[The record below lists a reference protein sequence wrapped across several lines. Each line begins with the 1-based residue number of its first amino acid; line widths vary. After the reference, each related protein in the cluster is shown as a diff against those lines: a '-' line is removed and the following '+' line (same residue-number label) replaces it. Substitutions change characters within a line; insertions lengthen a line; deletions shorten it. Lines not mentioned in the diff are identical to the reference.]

1 MSNFNDQP
9 DRNEALPPDTRI
21 ADGGVAL
28 RPEPFLF
35 RRCLF
40 PNLYTWLVFLAA
52 MDVIFTTLI
61 LWIGGREVN
70 WLADRVLQRFGVPG
84 AVAMKFSAVILVVII
99 CEFIGRLRH
108 PTGRRLAEWSVAIS
122 TVPVALAFIQL
133 AVTPRHKMIEGP
145 PDPAAVRVLAPLPRP
160 GDRLPPGE

>member
-1 MSNFNDQP
+1 MSIPKEQP
-9 DRNEALPPDTRI
+9 DRDGALPPDTRI

-28 RPEPFLF
+28 RREPFLF

-40 PNLYTWLVFLAA
+40 PNLYTWFVFLAA

-61 LWIGGREVN
+61 LWIGGRELN
-70 WLADRVLQRFGVPG
+70 WLADHVLQRYGVPG
-84 AVAMKFSAVILVVII
+84 AVAVKFGAVILVVII

-108 PTGRRLAEWSVAIS
+108 STGRRLAEWSVAIS
-122 TVPVALAFIQL
+122 TIPVALAFIQL
-133 AVTPRHKMIEGP
+133 LVTPRHKLIEGP
-145 PDPAAVRVLAPLPRP
+145 PDPASIRVLAPLPRP